1 MILCTSDMPFS
12 IYPTLSNVS
21 YSSEEICM
29 CYNGG
34 KDCLAVL
41 HLTYALMRQKYP
53 DIKLQAVYITEDK
66 AFPQVTEF
74 VQQSINRWEAT
85 KCDFVDS

>member
-1 MILCTSDMPFS
+1 
-12 IYPTLSNVS
+12 
-21 YSSEEICM
+21 M

-41 HLTYALMRQKYP
+41 HLTYALMRRQYP
-53 DIKLQAVYITEDK
+53 NLKLQAVYITEDK

-74 VQQSINRWEAT
+74 VHQSISR
-85 KCDFVDS
+85 